1 MDFDEQK
8 EIYSDKIDLKKALTG
23 TLPDDNSLLEELGIN
38 LSIIKKESL
47 LIFKVFKP
55 SDIKVS
61 FIEDADMSGP
71 IIFILLYT
79 LCMFI
84 NCKMHFGY
92 VYLISLISLLSIYFL
107 LNVIDTVS
115 IGLLQCCSVMGY
127 AFVPMIIFAFL
138 NIFLNWSGS
147 LFRIIMGILFSL
159 WSSYVSTTVFIL
171 YLGLANR
178 SLVVWYPLMLCYGCF
193 SLLVIF

>member
-8 EIYSDKIDLKKALTG
+8 EVYLDKIEIQKALMG
-23 TLPDDNSLLEELGIN
+23 TLSDDTPLLEELGIN
-38 LSIIKKESL
+38 LGIIKKESL
-47 LIFKVFKP
+47 MIFKVLNPK
-55 SDIKVS
+55 DIKVS

-79 LCMFI
+79 LCLFV

-92 VYLISLISLLSIYFL
+92 VYLISLISLFSIYFL

-127 AFVPMIIFAFL
+127 SFVPMNIFSII
-138 NIFLNWSGS
+138 NIFLNWSGCT
-147 LFRIIMGILFSL
+147 FRIIMGILFTL
-159 WSSYVSTTVFIL
+159 WSSYISTTVFIT
-171 YLGLANR
+171 YLGLNNK
-178 SLVVWYPLMLCYGCF
+178 SIVIWYPLMLCYGCF
-193 SLLVIF
+193 SLLIVF